1 MKSVVAIE
9 TFDKLGVCSE
19 LEKEEKTLFPFTGA
33 FISLPFR
40 GFKTL
45 GCGTDF
51 LIPINLGAFIF
62 WGFTPICPLPPLPAV
77 SVWEEDFK
85 WFKEGLEEQLIS
97 FREEEKS
104 LESATTGSC
113 KNADHLV

>member
-9 TFDKLGVCSE
+9 TFDELGVCSE
-19 LEKEEKTLFPFTGA
+19 LEKEETAMFMFTGA
-33 FISLPFR
+33 FLSLSIR

-45 GCGTDF
+45 GWGADF

-62 WGFTPICPLPPLPAV
+62 RGFTPICPLPTLPAV
-77 SVWEEDFK
+77 SRWEEDFG
-85 WFKEGLEEQLIS
+85 WFKERLEEQLIS
-97 FREEEKS
+97 FREEAAS